1 MMRPLIGGLLVFAG
15 VYTLYCAGLYFV
27 QRHLLFPGRRLEP
40 PAATAD
46 PFKDMRRLFV
56 GADRTEAW
64 LLPPEGGVAPLAAV
78 VYAHGNGTLIDYS
91 GPGIAPLRR
100 AGLAVLLVEYPGY
113 GRSGGSPSEQSVQA
127 AYVAAYDSLVAQPD
141 IDPARVVFFGHSL
154 GGGAV
159 CALARQRRPAALV
172 LLSTFTSV
180 RPLASRY
187 WAPGF
192 LVRDPFDNLEVL
204 RSYDGPV
211 LIAHGRSD
219 RLVSF
224 GHAVQLQEAAVRGHL
239 LEYPGGHRDTP
250 PDWDLF
256 TPEIVEFL
264 AAEGVLKAGG

>member
-1 MMRPLIGGLLVFAG
+1 MPRPLIRGLLALAG
-15 VYTLYCAGLYFV
+15 AYSLYCAGLFLV
-27 QRHLLFPGRRLEP
+27 QRHLLFPGQRLEA
-40 PAATAD
+40 PADA

-64 LLPPEGGVAPLAAV
+64 LLPPQGGAPPFAAV
-78 VYAHGNGTLIDYS
+78 IYAHGNGSLIDYC

-127 AYVAAYDSLVAQPD
+127 AYVAAYDSLVARPE
-141 IDPARVVFFGHSL
+141 IDPDRVVFFGHSL

-204 RSYDGPV
+204 RAYDGPV

-219 RLVSF
+219 DLVSF
-224 GHAVQLQEAAVRGHL
+224 DHARRLRAAAARGRL
-239 LEYPGGHRDTP
+239 LEFPGGHRDTP
-250 PDWDLF
+250 PDWDRF
-256 TPEIVEFL
+256 TPKIVDFL
-264 AAEGVLKAGG
+264 AAEGVLAAGG